1 VDNRN
6 HIKTGEYLMSKIQ
19 DNTTEFEN
27 TGLLSDT
34 GNYKVTMAVFLEAI
48 ARLFGV
54 DDVERLK
61 LYWTDISEFTDD
73 SIEYSELQ
81 LQQIGYALP
90 NGNAEKILYSYD
102 EHCFEVRPDK
112 PNQMFIDS
120 IAKLI
125 LEENCTCKFHNIFI
139 PRIHD
144 LEVKKE
150 ATHGSLIC
158 GKSIK
163 GHLILSQ
170 YFER

>member
-1 VDNRN
+1 MDNRN
-6 HIKTGEYLMSKIQ
+6 HIKTGEYLMNNLQ
-19 DNTTEFEN
+19 DNTTAFEN
-27 TGLLSDT
+27 TGLLRDT

-61 LYWTDISEFTDD
+61 LYWTDISEFTDE

-81 LQQIGYALP
+81 LQQIGYILP
-90 NGNAEKILYSYD
+90 NGNAEKVLYSYD
-102 EHCFEVRPDK
+102 ENCFEIRPDK

-120 IAKLI
+120 VAKLI

-139 PRIHD
+139 PRIDD
-144 LEVKKE
+144 LEMNNE
-150 ATHGSLIC
+150 AIQGSLIC

-163 GHLILSQ
+163 GNLILSQ
-170 YFER
+170 YYER